1 MPRPKKRIE
10 HDEIVQHFSRKLREF
25 RRERGLTQADLARQ
39 AQVTTSYVTR
49 LEAAGAAPG
58 IDLVA
63 RLAAALKVAVTDLLP
78 TTPPPD
84 DLDAFRDQARRLFEG
99 LVNSQDRLTLSLLTQ
114 LLARL
119 VETTDR

>member
-1 MPRPKKRIE
+1 MPRPKKRIQ
-10 HDEIVQHFSRKLREF
+10 HDAIVQHFSRQLREL
-25 RRERGLTQADLARQ
+25 RRARGLTQAELARQ
-39 AQVTTSYVTR
+39 ARVTTSYVTR

-63 RLAAALKVAVTDLLP
+63 RLAAALRVAVTELLP
-78 TTPPPD
+78 ATPPPD

-99 LVNSQDRLTLSLLTQ
+99 LVAKEDRLTLSLLTQ

-119 VETTDR
+119 SETADK

>member
-10 HDEIVQHFSRKLREF
+10 HDEIVRHFSEALRTH
-25 RRERGLTQADLARQ
+25 RRARGLTQAELARQ

-78 TTPPPD
+78 MAPPPD
-84 DLDAFRDQARRLFEG
+84 DLDAFRDQARRLFER
-99 LVNSQDRLTLSLLTQ
+99 LVNSHDRLTLSLLTQ
-114 LLARL
+114 LLSRL
-119 VETTDR
+119 SETSDD